1 MLTQECLNKWTTYFA
16 CKIST
21 RATEYYREL
30 NIGSNCASKSLFQLE
45 LAVALIDQICDLEVE
60 DLGCVEK
67 EQVCKIID
75 NLKIL
80 LKSKTCNCK

>member
-1 MLTQECLNKWTTYFA
+1 MALTQECLQTFTTHFA
-16 CKIST
+16 CRIST

-30 NIGSNCASKSLFQLE
+30 NIGSNCAPKSLFQLE
-45 LAVALIDQICDLEVE
+45 LSVALIDQLCNLDVE
-60 DLGCVEK
+60 DLGCVEE

-80 LKSKTCNCK
+80 LKSKTCNC

>member
-1 MLTQECLNKWTTYFA
+1 MLTQDCLNTWTTHFA

-60 DLGCVEK
+60 DLGCVEE